1 QQSTSAKDQRE
12 RNGGSSG
19 QAGSRLVETLRPATD
34 DGKAAGDVAQLTL
47 TVRQSY
53 ISNYETGE
61 RRLDAVELILVC
73 NAIGLD
79 PAGVVE
85 QVAEVVT
92 QSPPKVIRSKRA
104 SPKVP
109 GPGTKR
115 KGPRKRKE

>member
-1 QQSTSAKDQRE
+1 MRQKRGTPGHKALLEILIDGRI
-12 RNGGSSG
+12 SSG
-19 QAGSRLVETLRPATD
+19 LTQVELAE
-34 DGKAAGDVAQLTL
+34 KLK
-47 TVRQSY
+47 VRQSY

-79 PAGVVE
+79 PAGVIE

-92 QSPPKVIRSKRA
+92 ESPPKVIRSKRA

-109 GPGTKR
+109 GPATKR
-115 KGPRKRKE
+115 KGPRKRKA